1 MEVKQNSNLTLDQ
14 LLDPQS
20 AVWQQIST
28 STIPLEGTPAAFQPT
43 PAIRETWADKK
54 IGTVSKVAVQSV
66 HNGKEVAFRLEWD
79 APNRGIS
86 HGDNSVFPDGAAIA
100 FPTVENAPVMMGA
113 PNMPIN
119 IWFWRAS
126 DEETIKAGDSRQIDA
141 QGIGTSDT
149 LDKNQVRSK
158 STWQDGKWTV
168 VITRSMQVISS
179 TDVAQLKAGDTA
191 QYAIAIW
198 DGSNKERGGIKS
210 YSGMTWLDLT
220 LTAEQ

>member
-1 MEVKQNSNLTLDQ
+1 MEVKQNTSLGLDQ

-20 AVWQQIST
+20 SVWQQIPA

-43 PAIRETWADKK
+43 PAIRETWAGKQ
-54 IGTVSKVAVQSV
+54 IGTVTKVAIQAV

-79 APNRGIS
+79 APNRGTT

-126 DEETIKAGDSRQIDA
+126 EEANKAGDSRQIDA

-149 LDKNQVRSK
+149 VDKNQVKSK
-158 STWQDGKWTV
+158 SSWQDGKWTV
-168 VITRSMQVISS
+168 VISRSLQVISQ
-179 TDVAQLKAGDTA
+179 TDVAQLKAGEEA
-191 QYAIAIW
+191 QYAVAIW
-198 DGSNKERGGIKS
+198 DGSNQERGGIKS
-210 YSGMTWLDLT
+210 YSGMAWLNLK
-220 LTAEQ
+220 LTAE